1 MKGRYIAIGFLCFL
15 TIYLSLYVPH
25 ASAIMIGLSTEDL
38 TRASEAVIMGDV
50 ENAEAQ
56 WSEDGKTIFTTATV
70 LVTDVFKGR
79 KIERRITVEFEGGEV
94 GDTGLKVSDVSL
106 PKKGEKVILFLK
118 SNIGKKGG
126 IIFNTVGKAQG
137 KYIVGKNGIARK
149 SGFSLLTGR
158 EVVTNNIPVNE
169 LIKKIKEVKE

>member
-1 MKGRYIAIGFLCFL
+1 MKGRFIVIWFLFFL
-15 TIYLSLYVPH
+15 TIYLNLHIPH

-50 ENAEAQ
+50 EDAEAQ

-70 LVTDVFKGR
+70 LVTDVFKGK
-79 KIERRITVEFEGGEV
+79 KIERRISVEFEGGEV
-94 GDTGLKVSDVSL
+94 GDVGLKVSDVSL

-118 SNIGKKGG
+118 STIGKKGS
-126 IIFNTVGKAQG
+126 IIFNSVGKAQG
-137 KYIVGKNGIARK
+137 KYTVGIDGIARK
-149 SGFSLLTGR
+149 SGFSLLRGK
-158 EVVTNNIPVNE
+158 EAVTNEIPVNE

>member
-1 MKGRYIAIGFLCFL
+1 MRGKFIAIKFLCFL

-38 TRASEAVIMGDV
+38 TRASEAVIIGDI
-50 ENAEAQ
+50 EDTESQ
-56 WSEDGKTIFTTATV
+56 WSEDGKTIFTSAIV
-70 LVTDVFKGR
+70 LISDVFKGG

-94 GDTGLKVSDVSL
+94 GDIGLKVSDVSL

-118 SNIGKKGG
+118 STIGEKGG
-126 IIFNTVGKAQG
+126 IIFNSVGKAQG
-137 KYIVGKNGIARK
+137 KYVVGKDGIARK

-158 EVVTNNIPVNE
+158 EAVTNNIPVNE